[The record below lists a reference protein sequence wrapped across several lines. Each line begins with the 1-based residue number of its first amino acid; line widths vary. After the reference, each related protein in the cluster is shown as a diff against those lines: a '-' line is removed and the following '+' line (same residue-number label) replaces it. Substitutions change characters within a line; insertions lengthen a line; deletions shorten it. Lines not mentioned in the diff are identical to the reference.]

1 MITNK
6 KKIYLFTSITVLII
20 LITTGIFIKMNNVK
34 NGIFITKKLDANTSV
49 YKKINDKVSEPIK
62 KSGVYLL
69 NTGED
74 NVTYLILDGSH
85 MSLKNEVPYFSAV
98 KIENKENS
106 IMIYFNEE
114 LKIYPDGKYPEQRL
128 IYKITKDKDTEYIR
142 VFKNEEETHFDSVI
156 GA

>member
-1 MITNK
+1 MNSAK
-6 KKIYLFTSITVLII
+6 K
-20 LITTGIFIKMNNVK
+20 GIFA
-34 NGIFITKKLDANTSV
+34 TKKFDVNTSD
-49 YKKINDKVSEPIK
+49 YNKINNKVNKTIK

-85 MSLKNEVPYFSAV
+85 MNLNNEAPYFSDV
-98 KIENKENS
+98 KVENKGNS

-114 LKIYPDGKYPEQRL
+114 LKIYPIGKYAEQRL

-142 VFKNEEETHFDSVI
+142 VFKNGEETYFDSVI